1 MDPEVSSI
9 RWLMGPL
16 PSPRCLLLL
25 RLLTLTHL
33 PHRRFRCR
41 HFLRIHSHRQFRIDR
56 TLDQR
61 RRRPQRRPDIS
72 YRAVRVR
79 ATAVIIIIRPAATMT
94 AANTRRLRRTS
105 RRISTHTN
113 KHTNNN
119 RGKDMGMHL
128 PTRQRPLQPLS
139 HSVPL
144 HLYRPLQHQRP
155 HNH

>member
-1 MDPEVSSI
+1 MDPEVFSI
-9 RWLMGPL
+9 RWLMGLP

-79 ATAVIIIIRPAATMT
+79 ATAVIIIRPAATMT
-94 AANTRRLRRTS
+94 ATNTRRLRRTTS

-113 KHTNNN
+113 THTNN
-119 RGKDMGMHL
+119 RGKDTGMDH

-139 HSVPL
+139 HSVPP
-144 HLYRPLQHQRP
+144 HQHRPLQHQRP